1 MILMSRSGKYRPTYV
16 RVKDGVC
23 VGVEKDDI
31 GVDGDDDG
39 DGDGND
45 DDENNYLRVNDGVCV
60 GVEKDDVGVEA
71 WPGVGIRLG
80 ACSP

>member
-1 MILMSRSGKYRPTYV
+1 M
-16 RVKDGVC
+16 
-23 VGVEKDDI
+23 DDI

-39 DGDGND
+39 DADGND
-45 DDENNYLRVNDGVCV
+45 GDENNYLRVNDGVCV

-80 ACSP
+80 ACST